1 LTSCSSE
8 AEALRER
15 GLRRRSERG
24 TRSAQGPEAARWAE
38 LAGGGAAR
46 RAEGT
51 PRRVGVCSS
60 MAAGGGS
67 GRGGGAAA
75 AGCGWGWGFL

>member
-1 LTSCSSE
+1 MTSCSSE

-15 GLRRRSERG
+15 GLRRRG

-46 RAEGT
+46 RSAGT
-51 PRRVGVCSS
+51 PRRVRVCIC
-60 MAAGGGS
+60 M
-67 GRGGGAAA
+67 AAA
-75 AGCGWGWGFL
+75 AGW